1 MPHQL
6 ESYQIAEKTGAGR
19 MVIAILWATLLGAVS
34 TFWIELYLYYKHG
47 ATSRYFSTWRIS
59 SSGF

>member
-47 ATSRYFSTWRIS
+47 AASGYFNT
-59 SSGF
+59 